1 MSRALLCSD
10 VMLKVDEEKIYVKI
24 CLIFRNV
31 FHAALTIAKRDGL
44 LALQKGLAP
53 ALCYQFVMN
62 GVRLGTYQLADK
74 QGWTRKKMTGQ
85 GNPVSI
91 VAIGA
96 FAGSIASVVASP
108 LYLVRRMLSTFVIY
122 MKDSLYNCWEL

>member
-1 MSRALLCSD
+1 MSCQLFTDVAGLTLLKCS
-10 VMLKVDEEKIYVKI
+10 VEMKINLDFVCFY
-24 CLIFRNV
+24 FRRNV
-31 FHAALTIAKRDGL
+31 FHAALTIAKRDGV

-96 FAGSIASVVASP
+96 FAGSVASVVASP
-108 LYLVRRMLSTFVIY
+108 LYLVRRMLSTF
-122 MKDSLYNCWEL
+122 